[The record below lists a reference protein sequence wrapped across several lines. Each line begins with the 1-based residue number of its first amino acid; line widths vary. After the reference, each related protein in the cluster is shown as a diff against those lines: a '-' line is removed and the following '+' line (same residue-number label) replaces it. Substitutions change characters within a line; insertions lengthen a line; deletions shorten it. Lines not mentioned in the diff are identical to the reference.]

1 MRAINLKAVFAALA
15 ISAVAAIALC
25 PFAVMLHGLFDG
37 DVSSFDNVL
46 APYRDFG
53 LFADML
59 ASCIGDAE
67 LRVYLLAMAALLALM
82 LLGSTKDAIF
92 NTRDREVKDGILG
105 DQKVLT
111 KKRDILRKNYTWSGE
126 GNPPVDGIAIGSVFG
141 RTVIAPAN
149 HAAII
154 APSGSGKTRGS
165 VYQTIDAL
173 TYEGKNSLIIT
184 DPSCEIYMMMAA
196 GLEERGYPVHLLDFH
211 ASRRGSRYNPLAVI
225 IERHRQG
232 DTSSAEA
239 RAREIGDI
247 LCPETGSESDFFTR
261 AAGGAIAAVC
271 YLVATLDEVPDSKRN
286 LWSVIQTILKG
297 TQGGTAKLKGFITSG
312 GSESPAY
319 VMASTFLT
327 AEDKVEN
334 SILSSL
340 QDALQPFSSAD
351 MKYLTST
358 SELGVTE
365 VIEKPCVVFMHTLP
379 KGNQANKIA
388 SLFLAQHLSE
398 TLRRGDRATLNPV
411 FVIGD
416 EFHAIPR
423 FDLVTAVEQGR
434 KYGLHYFMYV
444 QSLAGFD
451 GYSTRTE
458 NGKDAVLA
466 NADIKVLYKAGTP
479 SDAAYF
485 EVLGGKRTV
494 QTRNTGTSSSAN
506 SSTSSEGFSEREVMN
521 WPQGEILARDP
532 VKDGVLV
539 FTNISGEAKHNGKFE
554 IPVPDVTRTPTA
566 HNFETFGDRTHE
578 REVMSRIEAEL
589 EDKAARRLVVF
600 AAWTPDFDD
609 EDDSNDACP
618 SAASDEDIFGL

>member
-46 APYRDFG
+46 DPYRDFG

-59 ASCIGDAE
+59 ASCIGDEE

-92 NTRDREVKDGILG
+92 NARDREVKDGILG

-126 GNPPVDGIAIGSVFG
+126 RNPPVDGIAIGSVLG

-173 TYEGKNSLIIT
+173 TYEGKNSLIVT

-271 YLVATLDEVPDSKRN
+271 
-286 LWSVIQTILKG
+286 
-297 TQGGTAKLKGFITSG
+297 
-312 GSESPAY
+312 
-319 VMASTFLT
+319 
-327 AEDKVEN
+327 
-334 SILSSL
+334 
-340 QDALQPFSSAD
+340 
-351 MKYLTST
+351 
-358 SELGVTE
+358 
-365 VIEKPCVVFMHTLP
+365 
-379 KGNQANKIA
+379 
-388 SLFLAQHLSE
+388 
-398 TLRRGDRATLNPV
+398 
-411 FVIGD
+411 
-416 EFHAIPR
+416 
-423 FDLVTAVEQGR
+423 
-434 KYGLHYFMYV
+434 
-444 QSLAGFD
+444 
-451 GYSTRTE
+451 
-458 NGKDAVLA
+458 
-466 NADIKVLYKAGTP
+466 
-479 SDAAYF
+479 
-485 EVLGGKRTV
+485 
-494 QTRNTGTSSSAN
+494 
-506 SSTSSEGFSEREVMN
+506 
-521 WPQGEILARDP
+521 
-532 VKDGVLV
+532 
-539 FTNISGEAKHNGKFE
+539 
-554 IPVPDVTRTPTA
+554 
-566 HNFETFGDRTHE
+566 
-578 REVMSRIEAEL
+578 
-589 EDKAARRLVVF
+589 
-600 AAWTPDFDD
+600 
-609 EDDSNDACP
+609 
-618 SAASDEDIFGL
+618 